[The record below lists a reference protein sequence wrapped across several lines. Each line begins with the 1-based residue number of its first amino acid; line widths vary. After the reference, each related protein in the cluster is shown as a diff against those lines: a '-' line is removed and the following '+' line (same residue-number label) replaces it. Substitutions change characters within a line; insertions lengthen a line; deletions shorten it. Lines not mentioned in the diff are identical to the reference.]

1 MKLESHASM
10 KLESHASIKLESYA
24 GGQWIKGEGGDTI
37 LNAVTGAPVCTVSS
51 QGVNFKAMLE
61 HGRQVGG
68 RALRKLTFHERAFRL
83 KALAQYLLERKESYY
98 TLSEATGATRSD
110 GWIDIEGG
118 IGTLF
123 AFSSKG
129 RRELPNQTFLVDGAP
144 EALSK
149 NGTFVGQHICTPL
162 QGVAV
167 HINAYNFP
175 CWGML
180 EKISVTLLAGVPA
193 IVKPAS
199 QTAFLTEVM
208 FRDIIASGLFP
219 EGSLQLICGSTGD
232 LLDHLESQDAVT
244 FTGSASTGRK
254 LRQMP
259 AIQRN
264 SVRFTMEADSLN
276 FSLLGP
282 DAQPG
287 EPEFDL
293 FVREV
298 VREMTAKAGQKC
310 TAIRRA
316 LAPRQVVPAV
326 IEAISQ
332 RLARIVVGNPSTE
345 GVTMGSL
352 ASLGQRDEVR
362 ERVQELRD
370 GGAELVF
377 GDPESFD
384 VLGADIVEGAFLG
397 PMLLHSPEPRSCPA
411 VHRIEAFGPVATVM
425 PYDSVEDAIELV
437 KLGEGSLVGS
447 LFTYDNDFARE
458 LVLGVAA
465 YHGRL
470 LIVNRDCA
478 RESTGHGSPLPGLV
492 HGGPGRA
499 GGGEEMG
506 GIRGVM
512 HYLQRTALQGSP
524 ETLTRVTQRWI
535 KGADQ
540 RADIHP
546 FRKHLE
552 ELEIGDCVRS
562 KERLVTLE
570 DIEHF
575 AHFTGDLFYAH
586 MDEVAAKANPFFGG
600 RVAHGYYIVSIAAG
614 LFVDPAPGPVLAN
627 YGVDNLR
634 FVTPVFPGDRLNV
647 TLTCKAKSPRET
659 ENYGEVRWDAVIT
672 NQDSRIV
679 ANYDVLTMVRKL
691 AAPETLTATER
702 VEVLA

>member
-1 MKLESHASM
+1 MQQLPHAVLNTGGPM
-10 KLESHASIKLESYA
+10 QLQSYA
-24 GGQWIKGEGGDTI
+24 SGRWFTGEGGDEI
-37 LNAVTGAPVCTVSS
+37 MHAIQGSPVCTISS
-51 QGVNFKAMLE
+51 RGLDFAAMLQ
-61 HGRQVGG
+61 HGRNTGG
-68 RALRKLTFHERAFRL
+68 PLLRKLTFHDRALRL
-83 KALAQYLLERKESYY
+83 KALGQYLMERKESYY
-98 TLSEATGATRSD
+98 EVSQATGATRSD
-110 GWIDIEGG
+110 SWIDIEGG
-118 IGTLF
+118 IMTLF
-123 AFSSKG
+123 AYSSKG

-144 EALSK
+144 EMLSK

-167 HINAYNFP
+167 HINAFNFP

-199 QTAFLTEVM
+199 QTAFLTERM
-208 FRDIIASGLFP
+208 FRDIIASNIFP

-232 LLDHLESQDAVT
+232 LLEHLEAQDAVT
-244 FTGSASTGRK
+244 FTGSATTGRK
-254 LRQMP
+254 LRQLP

-282 DAQPG
+282 DATPDA
-287 EPEFDL
+287 PEFDL
-293 FVREV
+293 FVKEV

-316 LAPRQVVPAV
+316 FAPRALVPDV
-326 IEAISQ
+326 IEAIGK
-332 RLARIVVGNPSTE
+332 RLSKVVLGDPAIE
-345 GVTMGSL
+345 GVTMGAL

-362 ERVQELRD
+362 QRVRELRE

-377 GDPESFD
+377 GDPDKFD
-384 VLGADIVEGAFLG
+384 VKGADFVAGAFLG
-397 PMLLHSPEPRSCPA
+397 PMLLHASNPKANASA
-411 VHRIEAFGPVATVM
+411 HNIEAFGPVATIM
-425 PYDSVEDAIELV
+425 PYTDVDDAIELI

-447 LFTYDNDFARE
+447 LFTFDNDFARE

-465 YHGRL
+465 YHGRM

-478 RESTGHGSPLPGLV
+478 RESTGHGSPLPALV

-524 ETLTRVTQRWI
+524 ETLTQIGQRWI
-535 KGADQ
+535 KGAAQ
-540 RADIHP
+540 HVGEHP

-552 ELEIGDCVRS
+552 ELELGDCVVS
-562 KERLVTLE
+562 GERLVTLE
-570 DIEHF
+570 EIEHF
-575 AHFTGDLFYAH
+575 AEFTGDMFYAH
-586 MDEVAAKANPFFGG
+586 MDETAAKANPFFGG

-634 FVTPVFPGDRLNV
+634 FRTPVFPGDKLKV
-647 TLTCKAKSPRET
+647 TLTCKQKSPRET
-659 ENYGEVRWDAVIT
+659 ENYGEVRWDATVT
-672 NQDSRIV
+672 NQEHQLI
-679 ANYDVLTMVRKL
+679 AQYDVLTMVEKL
-691 AAPETLTATER
+691 PKQSTMQQSPEDA
-702 VEVLA
+702 EVMA